1 MFEAIH
7 ERAQKGGITLAE
19 FFLLLSGRGHQ
30 LVILFLALPF
40 LQPIPLIGLSTPL
53 GFLIGV
59 VGWLHYRDQAPW
71 VPRRFQKLEIS
82 QRVLSKTVQVGRK
95 FWQIADRLKMHPRW
109 FFVLDT
115 KTGVLRLIRSDTFIK
130 RQKPGTRFELEDFT
144 FELPVIVA
152 SLKER
157 TRNIAQSQI
166 DLLSKEYAF
175 TQALKNGNREEVLSI
190 LKEAPNSLKYPYLIN
205 AIVRLSDEKDG
216 RAQLRKVFFT

>member
-19 FFLLLSGRGHQ
+19 FFALLSGRGHQ

-40 LQPIPLIGLSTPL
+40 LQPIPLIGVSTPL

-82 QRVLSKTVQVGRK
+82 QRVLNRTVEVGQK

-115 KTGVLRLIRSDTFIK
+115 KIFRILNLLLVMSLGFLLAL
-130 RQKPGTRFELEDFT
+130 P
-144 FELPVIVA
+144 LPVPFSNTVPAICLVIH
-152 SLKER
+152 SLG
-157 TRNIAQSQI
+157 QI
-166 DLLSKEYAF
+166 RRDGLLV
-175 TQALKNGNREEVLSI
+175 VLSYFLCLVVGI
-190 LKEAPNSLKYPYLIN
+190 FFWSVAEL
-205 AIVRLSDEKDG
+205 
-216 RAQLRKVFFT
+216 VFSFFQD